1 MVPPSV
7 QRNIII
13 DRIFNGEV
21 CIRFVDS
28 AKNLGV
34 ILDNELSFEQQ
45 ISRVVKACFATLKKL
60 NQVKGFF
67 SIEELKQ
74 LVSSLIFSNIDY
86 CNALYFGISSSL
98 LKRLQHIQNSAAKL
112 VLKKKIP
119 SGKLDATLTDL
130 HWLKV
135 QYRSIYKLV
144 LIVHNCLHG
153 KSPNEITALL
163 SSTDSCRTN
172 MLKQPTHRNKYG
184 CRAFSFV
191 GPKLWNM
198 IPNDIRSIDNTEDFK
213 KALKTFLIRNGDQ
226 FLYMLK
232 TA

>member
-1 MVPPSV
+1 M
-7 QRNIII
+7 
-13 DRIFNGEV
+13 
-21 CIRFVDS
+21 
-28 AKNLGV
+28 
-34 ILDNELSFEQQ
+34 
-45 ISRVVKACFATLKKL
+45 
-60 NQVKGFF
+60 
-67 SIEELKQ
+67 
-74 LVSSLIFSNIDY
+74 
-86 CNALYFGISSSL
+86 
-98 LKRLQHIQNSAAKL
+98 
-112 VLKKKIP
+112 KKKIP

-135 QYRSIYKLV
+135 QYRTIYKLV

-198 IPNDIRSIDNTEDFK
+198 LPSDIRVIDNTEDFK
-213 KALKTFLIRNGDQ
+213 RALKTFLIRNGEH